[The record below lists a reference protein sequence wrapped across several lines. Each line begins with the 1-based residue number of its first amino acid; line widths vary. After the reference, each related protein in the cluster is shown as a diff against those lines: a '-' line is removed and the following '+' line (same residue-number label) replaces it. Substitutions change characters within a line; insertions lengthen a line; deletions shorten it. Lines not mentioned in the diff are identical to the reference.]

1 MKIELTKEEIGIIN
15 DLVFREFLEMN
26 KIRNS
31 KYIDTKQVDTMI
43 EKLKTILDVVTLDK
57 KKKK

>member
-1 MKIELTKEEIGIIN
+1 MKIELIKEEIGIIN

-26 KIRNS
+26 KIRNN

-43 EKLKTILDVVTLDK
+43 EKLKRILDVVSLDK
-57 KKKK
+57 QLQK

>member
-26 KIRNS
+26 KIRNN

-43 EKLKTILDVVTLDK
+43 EKLKTILDVVSLDK
-57 KKKK
+57 